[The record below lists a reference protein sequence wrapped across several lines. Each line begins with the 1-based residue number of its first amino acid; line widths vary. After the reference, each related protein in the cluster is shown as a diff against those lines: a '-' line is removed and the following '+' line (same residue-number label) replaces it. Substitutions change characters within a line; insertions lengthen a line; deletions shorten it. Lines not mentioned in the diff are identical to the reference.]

1 MKLIQPTLRKA
12 AGRAAVAITVLSL
25 FTSCGS
31 REATTATVVDDK
43 HVVTL
48 TKDNFQTEVLAS
60 AQPVL
65 VDFWA
70 AWCGPCKMVAPVVAE
85 LATEFEG
92 KAKVGKVDVD
102 TETDLAKRYE
112 ISAIPSLLIFKDG
125 KVVDQVVGV
134 RPKAE
139 LKAKLEKF
147 VTDAAPTTAPPK
159 P

>member
-1 MKLIQPTLRKA
+1 MQLFQPILRKA
-12 AGRAAVAITVLSL
+12 AGRTALALTALSL
-25 FTSCGS
+25 FTSCS
-31 REATTATVVDDK
+31 QREATTTTVVDDK

-70 AWCGPCKMVAPVVAE
+70 VWCGPCKMVAPVVAE

-92 KAKVGKVDVD
+92 KARVGKVDVD
-102 TETDLAKRYE
+102 AETDLAKKYE

-139 LKAKLEKF
+139 LKAKLQKF
-147 VTDAAPTTAPPK
+147 VEVATPTTPPPK